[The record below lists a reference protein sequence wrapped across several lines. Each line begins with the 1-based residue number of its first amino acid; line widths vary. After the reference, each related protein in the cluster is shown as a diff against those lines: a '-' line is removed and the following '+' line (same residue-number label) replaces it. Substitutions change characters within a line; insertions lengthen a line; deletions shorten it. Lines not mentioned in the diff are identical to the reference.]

1 MRALSGAWYDH
12 HMMTTTPAPLAD
24 RAARMTSAE
33 LRRLILI
40 DRRRFRKT
48 MTSAL
53 RDRIAAR
60 HAILMTELRSRNLT

>member
-1 MRALSGAWYDH
+1 MI
-12 HMMTTTPAPLAD
+12 TTTPLAD
-24 RAARMTSAE
+24 RAALMTPAQ

-40 DRRRFRKT
+40 DRRRYRKT
-48 MTSAL
+48 LTPAL